1 MAEPERAPGGPNR
14 RERGW
19 AAVRVALGLGQVM
32 AATVTL
38 VLLLAFGTA
47 WPTLAAAGVA
57 GLLVLTSKLL
67 FRGPGS

>member
-1 MAEPERAPGGPNR
+1 
-14 RERGW
+14 
-19 AAVRVALGLGQVM
+19 VRVALGLGQVM

>member
-1 MAEPERAPGGPNR
+1 
-14 RERGW
+14 
-19 AAVRVALGLGQVM
+19 VRIVLGVAQVM

-38 VLLLAFGTA
+38 VFLLSFGTA